1 MIADL
6 LVVVSLQLGE
16 EEGEKDVLVLDLEA
30 RESEL
35 DVFEVAQQYDEE
47 LQSWI
52 HGELSEQDWRR
63 GECEA

>member
-35 DVFEVAQQYDEE
+35 DVFEVA
-47 LQSWI
+47 
-52 HGELSEQDWRR
+52 
-63 GECEA
+63 